1 MGLLKDWADRW
12 LHHRTAET
20 GNLPVSEDN
29 ENQRMSA
36 VATDEGVLLFSDSVK
51 GMKARTTYLQHLADG
66 FFNFSKKVETLKLYE
81 IEIPMRQMVELA
93 DNCIEKLR
101 KECNLLEMSVG

>member
-12 LHHRTAET
+12 LHHRTAEA
-20 GNLPVSEDN
+20 GNLPVSTDN

-51 GMKARTTYLQHLADG
+51 GMKARTTYLQHRQTV
-66 FFNFSKKVETLKLYE
+66 SSTSVKKWKHL
-81 IEIPMRQMVELA
+81 
-93 DNCIEKLR
+93 NCMK
-101 KECNLLEMSVG
+101 